1 MTLELGYSAPQ
12 LEIFFEAPQHSKFII
27 VTKGRRFG
35 ATKGAANACIE
46 WMLEGKAI
54 LWGDTIHSNIDRYFQ
69 RYIEPELKK
78 AKLPYKYNVQQKQ
91 LKVMDGW
98 IDFRSADNPE
108 NWEGFGYDQIVLNEA
123 GIILQNKYLWSNAV
137 LPMLLD
143 NPDSR
148 LFAMG
153 VPKGQYLKTGEEH
166 PFWVLWKQVEI
177 GNPKYWGKCYSSY
190 DNPLLSK
197 TDIQELE
204 EEIALMSPEMVP
216 QEIYG
221 QFITK
226 TGTNPF
232 LHQFQTDL
240 HVSEQA
246 VYRPDYPVICSMD
259 FNLNPMAMGFY
270 HHWRDK
276 EGEHL
281 HCFDAVSIENA
292 SIPKAVDYI
301 REKYGQNLGG
311 MRFTGDAMGKRG
323 DLSQRD
329 NATYY
334 IQLQRALKISNRSF
348 VLPGNPTHLNSRVHC
363 NNVLLKVNVKFHPVT
378 AKKLIQDCQLVQC
391 DATGQIMKSN
401 RKIISQQADQID
413 QFRYLVNAFFKHH
426 QIK

>member
-1 MTLELGYSAPQ
+1 MLTFIFLASRYPKSRWVIIRESLPTLKRTTFNTFNEIVNKGLAGHIANWNHETHTITFSNGSQILFMSESYEQ
-12 LEIFFEAPQHSKFII
+12 DKEFNRFRGLEIN
-27 VTKGRRFG
+27 G
-35 ATKGAANACIE
+35 AGVDEI
-46 WMLEGKAI
+46 
-54 LWGDTIHSNIDRYFQ
+54 
-69 RYIEPELKK
+69 
-78 AKLPYKYNVQQKQ
+78 
-91 LKVMDGW
+91 
-98 IDFRSADNPE
+98 
-108 NWEGFGYDQIVLNEA
+108 NEC
-123 GIILQNKYLWSNAV
+123 NEK
-137 LPMLLD
+137 
-143 NPDSR
+143 
-148 LFAMG
+148 
-153 VPKGQYLKTGEEH
+153 
-166 PFWVLWKQVEI
+166 
-177 GNPKYWGKCYSSY
+177 
-190 DNPLLSK
+190 LLSK
-197 TDIQELE
+197 LFERAGSWLHAIPTSLNDGLSDKPPIVILATCNPSQGWVKETVYKKFKSNTLPDTWAYIESKITDNPHV
-204 EEIALMSPEMVP
+204 PESYLDSLRANMPPIEFQRFV
-216 QEIYG
+216 EGDWDVIDK
-221 QFITK
+221 IE
-226 TGTNPF
+226 NPF

-301 REKYGQNLGG
+301 KEKYGQNLGG